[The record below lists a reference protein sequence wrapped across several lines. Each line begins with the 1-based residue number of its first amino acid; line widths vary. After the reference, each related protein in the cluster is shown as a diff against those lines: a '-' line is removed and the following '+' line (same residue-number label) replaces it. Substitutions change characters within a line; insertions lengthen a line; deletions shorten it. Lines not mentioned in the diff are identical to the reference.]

1 MRRRTPLARTSVR
14 DALDSAVVALT
25 AVGCD
30 TPRLDAEVL
39 LAAAMGVSRA
49 TIVAQPSLE
58 LEPDQAWQFAEWAR
72 RRRERE
78 PVAYILGSKGF
89 RRLELAVDH
98 RVLVPRPET
107 EHLVEAALGLP
118 EGARVVDVGTGSGAV
133 ALALKDERPDLEV
146 IGVDYSE
153 DALDVA
159 RANARRLGLE
169 VTLLA
174 GDLLAPVEGRIDAV
188 VSNPPYVGESEEG
201 ALPADV
207 VRFEPSVALFAGAD
221 GLDAIRR
228 LIPAARDAGARFL
241 ALEVG
246 STQADAVAGLM
257 AAAGFDRTDV
267 VADLAGRD
275 RVVVGER

>member
-25 AVGCD
+25 ASGCD
-30 TPRLDAEVL
+30 TPSLDAEVL

-49 TIVAQPSLE
+49 TIVAQPWLE
-58 LEPDQAWQFAEWAR
+58 LEPDHAWQFAEWAR

-107 EHLVEAALGLP
+107 EHLVEAALDLP
-118 EGARVVDVGTGSGAV
+118 QGARVVDVGTGSGAV

-146 IGVDYSE
+146 IGVDVSE

-159 RANARRLGLE
+159 RANARRLGLD
-169 VTLLA
+169 VTLVA

-207 VRFEPSVALFAGAD
+207 IRFEPSVALFAGAD
-221 GLDAIRR
+221 GMDTIQR
-228 LIPAARDAGARFL
+228 LVPAVLEAGARFL

-246 STQADAVAGLM
+246 STQATAVAAM
-257 AAAGFDRTDV
+257 MSTAGFTSTEV

-275 RVVVGER
+275 RVVVAKR